1 MVRTRQRSTRAKG
14 ASGALTPTLAGPGSR
29 GRGCVQQIQNPTAA
43 MLARAAAAQDEVTGD
58 GTTTNVLLIAELLKQ
73 AERFLS
79 EGLHPRVIA
88 DGFEQAKREALKV
101 RGVDGI

>member
-1 MVRTRQRSTRAKG
+1 M
-14 ASGALTPTLAGPGSR
+14 
-29 GRGCVQQIQNPTAA
+29 I
-43 MLARAAAAQDEVTGD
+43 ARAAAAQDEVTGD

-101 RGVDGI
+101 RGIDGI